1 MRKDVYSYNK
11 TVDCAGSDLPSGR
24 PVQPQT
30 WKTQLLKDYESSS
43 LTLKRVREVID
54 RALDELEYDS
64 RFDVNVAAENA
75 YYYLAHTA
83 CWDEDLAAFQAQ
95 LDNGCG
101 PDDGAGA
108 LTAYERVEILAAQVE
123 RLLNDKETYAYSKT
137 IDEDALLDIVAKT
150 HPRLL
155 AKRPADMS
163 VEDFKH
169 LWTMVV
175 SAYIVGGR
183 DYAEDEFI
191 NYTDAIGATP
201 EAVAAV
207 IRAGNE

>member
-1 MRKDVYSYNK
+1 MVFL
-11 TVDCAGSDLPSGR
+11 G
-24 PVQPQT
+24 
-30 WKTQLLKDYESSS
+30 
-43 LTLKRVREVID
+43 
-54 RALDELEYDS
+54 
-64 RFDVNVAAENA
+64 
-75 YYYLAHTA
+75 
-83 CWDEDLAAFQAQ
+83 
-95 LDNGCG
+95 
-101 PDDGAGA
+101 
-108 LTAYERVEILAAQVE
+108 
-123 RLLNDKETYAYSKT
+123 
-137 IDEDALLDIVAKT
+137 
-150 HPRLL
+150 LL

>member
-1 MRKDVYSYNK
+1 MK
-11 TVDCAGSDLPSGR
+11 
-24 PVQPQT
+24 
-30 WKTQLLKDYESSS
+30 LLKDYESSS

-64 RFDVNVAAENA
+64 RFDVNVAAE
-75 YYYLAHTA
+75 

-101 PDDGAGA
+101 PDDGAGE

>member
-1 MRKDVYSYNK
+1 MK
-11 TVDCAGSDLPSGR
+11 
-24 PVQPQT
+24 
-30 WKTQLLKDYESSS
+30 LLKDYESSS
-43 LTLKRVREVID
+43 LTLERVREVID

-64 RFDVNVAAENA
+64 RFDVNVAVENA

-83 CWDEDLAAFQAQ
+83 CWDEDLDAFQAQ

-101 PDDGAGA
+101 PDDGAGE

-207 IRAGNE
+207 ILAANE

>member
-1 MRKDVYSYNK
+1 MK
-11 TVDCAGSDLPSGR
+11 
-24 PVQPQT
+24 
-30 WKTQLLKDYESSS
+30 LLKDYESSS
-43 LTLKRVREVID
+43 LTLERVREVID

-64 RFDVNVAAENA
+64 RFDVNVAVENA

-83 CWDEDLAAFQAQ
+83 CWDEDLDAFQAQ
-95 LDNGCG
+95 LHNGCG
-101 PDDGAGA
+101 PDDGAGE
-108 LTAYERVEILAAQVE
+108 LNAYERVEILAAQVE

-207 IRAGNE
+207 IRAANE

>member
-1 MRKDVYSYNK
+1 MK
-11 TVDCAGSDLPSGR
+11 
-24 PVQPQT
+24 
-30 WKTQLLKDYESSS
+30 LLKDYESSS

-83 CWDEDLAAFQAQ
+83 CWDEDLDAFQAQ

-191 NYTDAIGATP
+191 NYTASARRQRPSLRLSG
-201 EAVAAV
+201 
-207 IRAGNE
+207 RAMNKKNTEKGEMKND

>member
-1 MRKDVYSYNK
+1 MK
-11 TVDCAGSDLPSGR
+11 
-24 PVQPQT
+24 
-30 WKTQLLKDYESSS
+30 LLKDYESSS

-64 RFDVNVAAENA
+64 RFDVNVAAKNA

-101 PDDGAGA
+101 PDDGAGE

-201 EAVAAV
+201 EPSLRLSG
-207 IRAGNE
+207 RAMNKKNTEKGEMKND

>member
-1 MRKDVYSYNK
+1 MK
-11 TVDCAGSDLPSGR
+11 
-24 PVQPQT
+24 
-30 WKTQLLKDYESSS
+30 LLKDYESSS

-83 CWDEDLAAFQAQ
+83 CWDEDLDAFQAQ

-123 RLLNDKETYAYSKT
+123 RLLNDKETYAYSQ
-137 IDEDALLDIVAKT
+137 D
-150 HPRLL
+150 HR
-155 AKRPADMS
+155 RRCPAGHCCQDPS
-163 VEDFKH
+163 K
-169 LWTMVV
+169 
-175 SAYIVGGR
+175 
-183 DYAEDEFI
+183 
-191 NYTDAIGATP
+191 
-201 EAVAAV
+201 AA
-207 IRAGNE
+207 G

>member
-1 MRKDVYSYNK
+1 MK
-11 TVDCAGSDLPSGR
+11 
-24 PVQPQT
+24 
-30 WKTQLLKDYESSS
+30 LLKDYESSS

-137 IDEDALLDIVAKT
+137 KMPCWTLL
-150 HPRLL
+150 PRPIQGCWLSGQPICPL
-155 AKRPADMS
+155 RIS
-163 VEDFKH
+163 NTSG
-169 LWTMVV
+169 LW
-175 SAYIVGGR
+175 
-183 DYAEDEFI
+183 
-191 NYTDAIGATP
+191 
-201 EAVAAV
+201 
-207 IRAGNE
+207 

>member
-1 MRKDVYSYNK
+1 MK
-11 TVDCAGSDLPSGR
+11 
-24 PVQPQT
+24 
-30 WKTQLLKDYESSS
+30 LLKDYESSS

-101 PDDGAGA
+101 PDD
-108 LTAYERVEILAAQVE
+108 
-123 RLLNDKETYAYSKT
+123 
-137 IDEDALLDIVAKT
+137 DALLDIVAKT

-155 AKRPADMS
+155 AKRPTDMS

>member
-1 MRKDVYSYNK
+1 MK
-11 TVDCAGSDLPSGR
+11 
-24 PVQPQT
+24 
-30 WKTQLLKDYESSS
+30 LLKDYESSS

-101 PDDGAGA
+101 PDDGAGE

-137 IDEDALLDIVAKT
+137 IDEDALLD
-150 HPRLL
+150 
-155 AKRPADMS
+155 
-163 VEDFKH
+163 
-169 LWTMVV
+169 MVV

>member
-1 MRKDVYSYNK
+1 MK
-11 TVDCAGSDLPSGR
+11 
-24 PVQPQT
+24 
-30 WKTQLLKDYESSS
+30 LLKDYESSS

-101 PDDGAGA
+101 PDDGAGE

-191 NYTDAIGATP
+191 NYTDAVGATP
-201 EAVAAV
+201 SLRLSG
-207 IRAGNE
+207 RAMNKKNTEKGEMKND

>member
-1 MRKDVYSYNK
+1 MK
-11 TVDCAGSDLPSGR
+11 
-24 PVQPQT
+24 
-30 WKTQLLKDYESSS
+30 LLKDYESSS

-83 CWDEDLAAFQAQ
+83 YWDEDLAAFQAQ

-101 PDDGAGA
+101 PDDGAGE